1 MSDYFDRVERQ
12 LVRRADA
19 LYAPGAV
26 GSLSL
31 QRSREYKLSRGRR
44 AVSGAFGLVCGGRR
58 LRRRAT
64 QRLAGVG
71 LGAVGGLVA
80 ALIVSLGASPAPPD
94 FTVSRGKGRLVT
106 IKVAKPSS
114 IPALNR
120 KLASLGIPIR
130 AAKVLSYCVAP
141 VQTLGSQQLTPAART
156 LEVASMP
163 LVLRRPKGDSRAL
176 LSVRVAPPTR
186 LGQTL
191 LLAANA
197 SGAETRGQ
205 LILGSAPVCVRG
217 GHHETALLAA
227 PS

>member
-19 LYAPGAV
+19 LYSPGAV
-26 GSLSL
+26 GSLSV
-31 QRSREYKLSRGRR
+31 QRSRAYKLSRGHRG
-44 AVSGAFGLVCGGRR
+44 ASGAFGLVCAGQR
-58 LRRRAT
+58 LRRFAT
-64 QRLAGVG
+64 HRLAGLG
-71 LGAVGGLVA
+71 LGVIGGLVA

-106 IKVAKPSS
+106 IKVANPSS
-114 IPALNR
+114 IPALNS

-141 VQTLGSQQLTPAART
+141 AQARGSQQLKPAART
-156 LEVASMP
+156 LDVASMP
-163 LVLRRPKGDSRAL
+163 LVLRRLKGDSRAL

-186 LGQTL
+186 RRETL
-191 LLAANA
+191 LLAAGG
-197 SGAETRGQ
+197 SGAETLGQ

-217 GHHETALLAA
+217 GRHESALLAA

>member
-1 MSDYFDRVERQ
+1 MSDYFDRMERQ

-26 GSLSL
+26 GSPSV
-31 QRSREYKLSRGRR
+31 QRSREYKLSHVHRG
-44 AVSGAFGLVCGGRR
+44 ASGAFGLVCAGQR
-58 LRRRAT
+58 LRRRAI
-64 QRLAGVG
+64 QRVAG
-71 LGAVGGLVA
+71 LGLGVIGGLVA

-114 IPALNR
+114 IPALNS

-130 AAKVLSYCVAP
+130 AAKVLSSCVAP
-141 VQTLGSQQLTPAART
+141 VQALGSQQLTPART

-163 LVLRRPKGDSRAL
+163 LVLRRLKGDSRAL

-191 LLAANA
+191 LLAADG
-197 SGAETRGQ
+197 SGAETLGQ

-217 GHHETALLAA
+217 GRRETALLAA